1 MKMKSKLFIMAALCA
16 FAFKSNAQ
24 TEKGN
29 FLLGGSANFST
40 SNNENERPAKKT
52 TFGLAPRVGY
62 FVSDNW
68 AVGTTLNYSISKTK
82 GYVSASDGEINFGNQ
97 NINYGISPFVRY
109 YTRIADNFKF
119 FGDFNV
125 SALKGNQKNVDEHGK
140 AGITTYKSTMYST
153 AINPGLAFFPAK
165 KWAIEFH
172 FPLLSYFSQK
182 VTPEA
187 AGETSFKYDTF
198 SFGFS
203 SFNPSIGVNYH
214 F

>member
-16 FAFKSNAQ
+16 IAFKTNAQ

-29 FLLGGSANFST
+29 FLLGGAVNFST
-40 SNNENERPAKKT
+40 SKNESQSPEKKT
-52 TFGLAPRVGY
+52 AFGVLPRMGY

-68 AVGTTLNYSISKTK
+68 AVGTSLSYSIAKSK
-82 GYVSASDGEINFGNQ
+82 GYITASAGEINFGSQ
-97 NINYGISPFVRY
+97 QSNYGISPFVRY

-125 SALKGNQKNVDEHGK
+125 SASRGIRKNVDEHGK
-140 AGITTYKSTMYST
+140 AGNTTSKSTTYGT
-153 AINPGLAFFPAK
+153 AISPGLAFFPAK
-165 KWAIEFH
+165 KWAIEFQ
-172 FPLLSYFSQK
+172 FPLVGYVHQK
-182 VTPEA
+182 DTPEI
-187 AGETSFKYDTF
+187 AGQIPYKYDSL

-203 SFNPSIGVNYH
+203 SFSPAIGVNYH